1 MPDPNC
7 PKREGRTLILC
18 FDGTGDSFDKD
29 VSRLISSRARQNLNA
44 LFIELEYRAV
54 PVDANEG

>member
-18 FDGTGDSFDKD
+18 FDGTGDSFDAD
-29 VSRLISSRARQNLNA
+29 VSRLGGSSRPGHDKTLTFY
-44 LFIELEYRAV
+44 L
-54 PVDANEG
+54 